1 MFCSS
6 IPENYLIVGCIN
18 CYLGTE
24 IQIAIFFF
32 FSTSLI
38 SQGKFSVNILLDY
51 IYPKFYLQNKNTCNE
66 ITSKLIHHI
75 YTKISGGM

>member
-6 IPENYLIVGCIN
+6 FPENYLIVGCIN

-24 IQIAIFFF
+24 IQIVIF

-38 SQGKFSVNILLDY
+38 SQGKLSVNILLDY
-51 IYPKFYLQNKNTCNE
+51 IYPKFYLQNKNTCNK
-66 ITSKLIHHI
+66 IISKLIHHI

>member
-6 IPENYLIVGCIN
+6 IPENYLIFCCIN
-18 CYLGTE
+18 CYLGTK
-24 IQIAIFFF
+24 IQIAIFFN
-32 FSTSLI
+32 TSLI

-51 IYPKFYLQNKNTCNE
+51 IYPKFYLQNKNTWNK
-66 ITSKLIHHI
+66 IASKLIHHI